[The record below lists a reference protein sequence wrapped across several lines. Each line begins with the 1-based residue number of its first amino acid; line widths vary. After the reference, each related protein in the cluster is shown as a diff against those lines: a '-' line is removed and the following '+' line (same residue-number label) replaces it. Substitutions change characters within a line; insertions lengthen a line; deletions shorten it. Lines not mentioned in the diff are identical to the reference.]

1 MKSAIAISLVLG
13 TAIPSFAA
21 EPPTADYYCYMVEG
35 DGRLV
40 DLEPLCFEP
49 EEPEEP
55 VESFGQGDLPIS
67 CNFQPDSEGVDQ
79 SEEALSLAIPFT
91 CEAEEDIAASNM
103 TLRLV
108 LDGEASGSPL
118 SQSMPALAEGETYD
132 SVATFTVAD
141 PPENPNSVI
150 VEYVIQEGLD
160 EATPAVQEEGE
171 PEGR

>member
-1 MKSAIAISLVLG
+1 MKCAIAISLILG
-13 TAIPSFAA
+13 TTTIPCLAA
-21 EPPTADYYCYMVEG
+21 ETPTTDYYCYMVG
-35 DGRLV
+35 QDGSLV
-40 DLEPLCFEP
+40 DLETLCFEP

-55 VESFGQGDLPIS
+55 VEASGQGDLPIS
-67 CNFQPDSEGVDQ
+67 CNFLPEPEGVEQSEG
-79 SEEALSLAIPFT
+79 ALNLAIPFT

-108 LDGEASGSPL
+108 VNGEASGSAL

-150 VEYVIQEGLD
+150 VEYVIQEGLTEELPEDQD
-160 EATPAVQEEGE
+160 ENQ
-171 PEGR
+171 PED